1 MVASLVAAILATV
14 LLGWLATE
22 VFAGETEQFD
32 QWARASLHSFASPA
46 MTRAMNGVSFLG
58 MQFLYAAVPV
68 SFVLFGVLRWKR
80 AVAWLAISMAGAL
93 LLDVTLK
100 WAFHRP
106 RPLPWYG
113 AAPHSYSFPSGHA
126 LVSFCFYGV
135 LAGLVA
141 SRLRSR
147 KLRLVCWIVATALVA
162 LIGMSRVY
170 LGVHYASDVL
180 AGYLTAAMWVAM
192 VLAMDR
198 WRMIRRRNRIEF
210 KDEASED

>member
-1 MVASLVAAILATV
+1 MVGSLAAAILATT
-14 LLGWLATE
+14 LLGWLSTE
-22 VFAGETEQFD
+22 VFAGETAQFD
-32 QWARASLHSFASPA
+32 EWARASLHSLASPA

-58 MQFLYAAVPV
+58 MQFLYGAVPAALI
-68 SFVLFGVLRWKR
+68 LFGVLRWKR
-80 AVAWLAISMAGAL
+80 AVAWLAITMAGAL

-106 RPLPWYG
+106 RPVPWFG

-147 KLRLVCWIVATALVA
+147 NLRMVCWIVAMSLIA
-162 LIGMSRVY
+162 LIGISRIY

-180 AGYLTAAMWVAM
+180 AGYLTAAVWVAI

-210 KDEASED
+210 EDQSED